1 MIVVLRTTHRAEG
14 GHFADEGPFAPALG
28 DPRKGT
34 RRAIFVAGECEVPVY
49 ERDRLPAHT
58 EIDGPA
64 IVEQADTTTVIEPA
78 WRLTVLDNGII
89 TLQKG
94 T

>member
-1 MIVVLRTTHRAEG
+1 
-14 GHFADEGPFAPALG
+14 
-28 DPRKGT
+28 
-34 RRAIFVAGECEVPVY
+34 VPVY